1 MDYWKYIILIATIL
15 ASGFVMMQ
23 LKITNRNWTKHFLSF
38 SGAYMLALCVFHL
51 FPAIYHHDE
60 QITGILIMSGFLFQL
75 LLDFISG
82 GIEHGHVHLHKT
94 AENKSLFPIAIFTGL
109 CAHAFFEGMP
119 LASDHIH
126 GHSTDGLVWGIV
138 FHNIPVSIALTALL
152 LSGNVSRPK
161 IYLSLAVFAIMTP
174 MGALLI
180 NLIDHNT
187 SLIHDIEEVGHYSLA
202 FVIGIFLHISTTIL
216 FEADKEHHFNI
227 VKFLTIIAGILL
239 AMLFGH

>member
-1 MDYWKYIILIATIL
+1 MDYWKYIILIVTIL
-15 ASGFVMMQ
+15 ASGFLMMQ
-23 LKITNRNWTKHFLSF
+23 LKIKNRNWTKHFLSF

-152 LSGNVSRPK
+152 LSGNVSRSK

-180 NLIDHNT
+180 NLIDHST

-239 AMLFGH
+239 AMFFGH